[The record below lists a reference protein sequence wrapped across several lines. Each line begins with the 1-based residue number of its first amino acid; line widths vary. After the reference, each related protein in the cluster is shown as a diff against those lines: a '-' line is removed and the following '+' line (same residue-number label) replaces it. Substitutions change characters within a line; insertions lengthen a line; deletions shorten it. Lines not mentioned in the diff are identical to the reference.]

1 MYILYVVGFR
11 GGEDSSGGTTCP
23 IAASA
28 AAPAN
33 WRGTNDS
40 ATEYCRR
47 GNTPATYGRYQRNNS
62 TAPFS
67 TPPSNVERTTPH
79 NRWYASSERAGA
91 TGGES
96 TPSTPGGGTESG
108 RRRRHSGSASSR
120 SDSSSPEPSDTSRAS
135 TPLTQPP
142 LSHHN
147 NHRTPTS
154 LPHQWASTASGRP
167 LAICVRNLPTRSTD
181 SSLKD
186 GLYHEYKKHGKVVWV
201 KVVGQN
207 ADRYAVVRFKKPS
220 DVEKALEVSQDK
232 LFFGCK
238 ISVAPHQSGD
248 DDAESAKPYETDI
261 DEYHPKATRTLFIG
275 NLEKDVTQQ
284 QLRDKFK
291 HFGRIIEVDI
301 KKGSGGGAGY
311 AFCQYAS
318 ISSVVEAIRAMDGEY
333 IGGSRVK
340 LGFGKPVAT
349 ACVWVDG
356 LTEHTE
362 KQDAFYEQLEKHGGS
377 AALAGS
383 ERLSSELTGRYLP
396 SARHDS
402 LRLDRF
408 SRSERAGSI
417 TEPRGRPRTPS
428 PDRSQQIS
436 CERRSPPAL
445 VDGDLE
451 SRSRDSASG
460 TGDAESKSSFD
471 TDEKDTGL
479 ENRRERSNSSASEL
493 TVKSE
498 GLENIPMPLSKNTSD
513 PNSDEDKKPD
523 VSQNLYSDENCARD
537 VMDMILKKVENGQKF
552 DATLETTRKLSKY
565 EFRKDEEHSRTT
577 LYSENKFGKTEKL
590 KKLDCTKNHT
600 FDLGYGIKELI
611 EHELQNHINESIT
624 VKAIEHELQNHIND
638 SITVNSNREKTDFNN
653 SDTIKLTE
661 KDRNNSS
668 SQIFHST
675 LFEKENIL
683 IEKPFEK
690 TDVLSTAN
698 KPKHQDTEKNY
709 DERMRNDRDKVR
721 HNKAKEKHECDKE
734 KSKNIKNEK
743 GFEKNEKDNK
753 IKEDN
758 QTIDKGVNIKCI
770 DRNIKE
776 KSDRECEKT
785 RHMHHRRD
793 SKSEKDKRKDSEDT
807 AHIKVKKEDKHK
819 QEKTKKDNESKRDS
833 KKESEFVKSR
843 KSSRDESTRE
853 ISRKDSTD
861 SLTSR
866 ASHELKIKDIDVQ
879 EFKEDIKP
887 KIKYIDQ
894 EDIKPKIKFTDQEDI
909 KPKTKFTDQEDIKP
923 KIKLTDLFIKLEKTK
938 DFLIT
943 KDGFTKIKH
952 ENDKVI
958 TYNSSIDPHSTLTE
972 HVIKPKADVID
983 KPRHHSVDSPSVDSK
998 RKERLNSCSSLP
1010 SNIGHKRRIS
1020 SQDNFDLLCEESK
1033 KIKSEPKIPER
1044 RESKDSRSGDR
1055 HKTTK
1060 FSKGHFA
1067 KIIESKTKDDK
1078 KNQVK
1083 PPDNSFGEV
1092 SDVIKDETTSMIHP
1106 IKKSPKDDGYDNTTN
1121 EHNDDIH
1128 NNLDFL
1134 ALLELRSSE
1143 EDETQKALR
1152 KEMKEKKRIQQL
1164 QQIQELQLQQ
1174 EVELGKYKEE
1184 KKQKSEDKKRE
1195 NAREKRMSTERKSR
1209 EDKGENSKRK
1219 NRKPGSDSSDSDEPK
1234 KHSIFDIIDDGP
1246 TYISMYDKVKA
1257 RSCKNMQKQEEEKR
1271 QEKIKAKFSQL
1282 KQSRA
1287 KREEKKRSSWD
1298 EDSDSDPDAQRK
1310 KSSLD
1315 SSDDDDSI
1323 TTQNTKRDKLQCS
1336 NIEFDE
1342 IKTEDYFSMPHDDDH
1357 RNKLSR
1363 KNSRTRIMSDSSDDL
1378 SSKNKCCNFKR
1389 EDNKL
1394 NASDFESLSIKV
1406 ENSNNYCDEK
1416 ITKNTLFNL
1425 FGKSDSDDSKLKSS
1439 LENDNSYKP
1448 VSNKSYCNDLSSEC
1462 ESVSSSRNVDLRR
1475 KHKKKQKK
1483 HKSTYSDEENKIETS
1498 DTGAFDSEI
1507 KHKKSIKQR
1516 RHSSKK
1522 DKRKERIRD
1531 SNDTDEGRD
1540 DKIKIKMEKKSPDNI
1555 HVDYGNEI
1563 VTNNTKRDGKM
1574 EDIFGP
1580 LTDESENDNKHQ
1592 NNKSDFSSH
1601 DYDSNFGMSEMTI
1614 NSIEKEMKRKKEKR
1628 RKEKRWFRDDDN
1640 SLDVDAVGKAIEAN
1654 LLTITDDTENIRSGI
1669 ELKYIDGNLVK
1680 DVKVNSKYDKLK
1692 RESKEKRKKKKR
1704 TREERLGRKDHHYL
1718 YHPDPL
1724 DKSDHDIIESSL
1736 IDSVSNAMLL
1746 DIPLPNDINSADDKM
1761 EDCKSLSQSPSLP
1774 RLTESPPILIE
1785 SSQDADVKSTI
1796 SNTSNTALSGDDNS
1810 EFVVDGK
1817 DIEIEQIPMPPPF
1830 ENIVQ
1835 DISEVPLPAD
1845 PAPTTI
1851 NDDKPD
1857 ALKSALSS
1865 DSDTSEDAVIN
1876 ISVNEN
1882 ETEKVEEK
1890 PVEKIDIPTS
1900 KADKKPEEK
1909 QRAVISQEETEDA
1922 VAALLGE
1929 SFGGKIDT
1937 FSSYE
1942 EDESTSTH
1950 QADTEN
1956 TTLSTGNIPEE
1967 DAEEMRQAV
1976 QNLNACEM
1984 EMKPDTPVS
1993 DSDLFIDTDTEEA
2006 DETPQDAIEKLPG
2019 NVITSNQL
2027 NNNTEQTKRVEE
2039 PNVEG
2044 PRQKSKTEKPPVSSE
2059 LLKTTQ
2065 TETNVK
2071 NIESDVKIKLA
2082 RRENVQII
2090 TSTATPVITSWT
2102 LTNNKIRDPQHIINI
2117 QSNMTS
2123 NKIVNESKS
2132 AHMTANIVQIKT
2144 SQPQNVQA
2152 NNLVNP
2158 IMTPA
2163 RPPYQVINQIVRPQS
2178 FNMQPRPQLSNM
2190 QPLAQSCNMQ
2200 PRLQSLNMQPRLQQ
2214 TLNMQPPTIKIP
2226 EPHILYQ
2233 KSQGIVISPRI
2244 PNDPRMQS
2252 PKTSPQ
2258 ADGMTSPRLTNMTI
2272 LTSTPQNSA
2281 GMMSPTSMLQ
2291 RSPGQ
2296 GQVTVVRMQQP
2307 PLSPIQTLHGVHG
2320 SRAMM
2325 SPNRPNSVLVQGGPL
2340 HYNRLPVTPV
2350 LTPISKQINV
2360 NSAMLQNKVG
2370 VTTTPLMTQH
2380 KNLTAENRKG
2390 DHGNILGNKNE
2401 NAKIILSPTSLQHSN
2416 NPTVMAQ
2423 NRLMTMQNAVHLGN
2437 INSALHLGNKVVIN
2451 KMNAIPE
2458 KRENLIPKST
2468 DHIVN
2473 HSPFGAPPML
2483 HVAASHASSASI
2495 IQSGAKSMCNIQESN
2510 IINRGQQGSNV
2521 IHTFNSQRLMAPV
2534 SKNNVIQLDKSK
2546 ITPSVL
2552 SMATMRPATVLTKA
2566 ETSGITAVTNATHT
2580 NVSPM
2585 LLKPIGNIIMNTKPD
2600 RDAIEP
2606 NNYVVNELKSM
2617 EKIDPVPVKKPDSE
2631 QSVFLLK
2638 PSLPKSNTHENISKC
2653 ETDFEE
2659 LLKDNTNE
2667 IKVTNN
2673 PEKKLEVNVG
2683 KTTTLITP
2691 NNFPEKQILEANES
2705 NPHKKLQDIST
2716 TVRATSELPQKDE
2729 ISTNEFIRNTIQN
2742 NLMSCKSSNAIVPS
2756 VNDMAI
2762 KSSEIRQ
2769 EEINQKSNA
2778 VSKIVS
2784 TIEKGPNH
2792 KEEINK
2798 FDFMKVNILED
2809 RKKDTVN
2816 QSDDIENQLRN
2827 LDEDM
2832 WSVKDLNIESV
2843 IKKVDSL
2850 CNDSIDCTQT
2860 NEDSRKNESLPEIT
2874 AEKFTDTT
2882 RQSSELVTSANLDNI
2897 EKCDEDMNVDKVF
2910 NVTAKRGGRNVRGKR
2925 GQKGQERVQT
2935 RQISKSS
2942 RGTSAKRG
2950 RGRAKI
2956 DKKLKNLANSSAHT
2970 LPGDVYDFHEDSGDE
2985 TSKSESRPRLIL
2997 TIKSPLSGQVG
3008 VTATSTLSITQKD
3021 QNKITEKFNKEEK
3034 NEDFVSPSTNTRKS
3048 RRLQEKDVHRN
3059 VVDDVGED
3067 GGPLAQGRPAKRR
3080 ATRQTGGK
3088 ATNISDK
3095 ANSTDTRKSPR
3106 GNKRT
3111 RDRSLS
3117 EASVESGDGEARKDE
3132 ITREPKVA
3140 RLEER
3145 LAQAET
3151 EPPLQIARPA
3161 MQPYSSPAAHSQS
3174 GPAPAPPAA
3183 PPAAPL
3189 TAPPIV
3195 PLVPPPIIS
3204 TAPVPSDGMYPH
3216 FSHQHYQMYQHHFRA
3231 TQHESRAT
3239 PSPFT
3244 R

>member
-1 MYILYVVGFR
+1 MQSVPRSSGRGNRKRQQARRRPRRKHRREGDGSGSRAGTPLRDEPDAPPAEPRRPPRDRPALPMCLPLPKFAAQIPRAAPLAPRPAPPPAPDSPPRPPSATSSSAGSAPHSPSLEERIRSLDEKYEKWSGSRAQAEAPDRARLRHRLLEVDINEVKPSEVVRSLLAKRSVFD
-11 GGEDSSGGTTCP
+11 EDSERLEVSARVPSPPGTPCSRSSGGGTPRALRYAPSASTGAP
-23 IAASA
+23 DYYRDSVAAASSD
-28 AAPAN
+28 PDP
-33 WRGTNDS
+33 RLRRL
-40 ATEYCRR
+40 ERFCRSEKT
-47 GNTPATYGRYQRNNS
+47 GNS
-62 TAPFS
+62 
-67 TPPSNVERTTPH
+67 
-79 NRWYASSERAGA
+79 
-91 TGGES
+91 
-96 TPSTPGGGTESG
+96 
-108 RRRRHSGSASSR
+108 
-120 SDSSSPEPSDTSRAS
+120 
-135 TPLTQPP
+135 
-142 LSHHN
+142 
-147 NHRTPTS
+147 
-154 LPHQWASTASGRP
+154 
-167 LAICVRNLPTRSTD
+167 
-181 SSLKD
+181 
-186 GLYHEYKKHGKVVWV
+186 
-201 KVVGQN
+201 
-207 ADRYAVVRFKKPS
+207 
-220 DVEKALEVSQDK
+220 
-232 LFFGCK
+232 
-238 ISVAPHQSGD
+238 
-248 DDAESAKPYETDI
+248 AES
-261 DEYHPKATRTLFIG
+261 
-275 NLEKDVTQQ
+275 
-284 QLRDKFK
+284 
-291 HFGRIIEVDI
+291 
-301 KKGSGGGAGY
+301 
-311 AFCQYAS
+311 
-318 ISSVVEAIRAMDGEY
+318 
-333 IGGSRVK
+333 
-340 LGFGKPVAT
+340 
-349 ACVWVDG
+349 
-356 LTEHTE
+356 
-362 KQDAFYEQLEKHGGS
+362 
-377 AALAGS
+377 
-383 ERLSSELTGRYLP
+383 
-396 SARHDS
+396 
-402 LRLDRF
+402 
-408 SRSERAGSI
+408 
-417 TEPRGRPRTPS
+417 RGRPRTPS
-428 PDRSQQIS
+428 TDRSHQIS

-445 VDGDLE
+445 VDGELE

-460 TGDAESKSSFD
+460 TCDAESKSSFD

-479 ENRRERSNSSASEL
+479 HNQRERANSSASDSLL

-498 GLENIPMPLSKNTSD
+498 ALENIPMPLSNNASD
-513 PNSDEDKKPD
+513 RNSDDDKKPE

-537 VMDMILKKVENGQKF
+537 VMDMILKKVENAQKF
-552 DATLETTRKLSKY
+552 DATLETTRKYSKY
-565 EFRKDEEHSRTT
+565 EFRKVEEHSKTT
-577 LYSENKFGKTEKL
+577 SDSENKFSKTEKF
-590 KKLDCTKNHT
+590 KKLDCTKNHI
-600 FDLGYGIKELI
+600 FDLGFGIKELI

-624 VKAIEHELQNHIND
+624 VKSIEHELQNHINE
-638 SITVNSNREKTDFNN
+638 SINDNSNREKTDFSH
-653 SDTIKLTE
+653 SDVIKLTG
-661 KDRNNSS
+661 KDRSNSN
-668 SQIFHST
+668 SQIFRNTH
-675 LFEKENIL
+675 FEKENII

-690 TDVLSTAN
+690 VNLTSGILSNVDVLSTAN
-698 KPKHQDTEKNY
+698 KSQHQETEKNT
-709 DERMRNDRDKVR
+709 DDRTRNDRDKVR
-721 HNKAKEKHECDKE
+721 HSKAKEKHEYDKE
-734 KSKNIKNEK
+734 KSKNTRNEK
-743 GFEKNEKDNK
+743 SSEKNEKEK
-753 IKEDN
+753 TIKEDIL
-758 QTIDKGVNIKCI
+758 TIDKGDSK
-770 DRNIKE
+770 
-776 KSDRECEKT
+776 KSDRDSEKI

-793 SKSEKDKRKDSEDT
+793 SKSEKDKKKDPEDT
-807 AHIKVKKEDKHK
+807 AHTKVKKEDKHK
-819 QEKTKKDNESKRDS
+819 PEKTKKDNESKRDI
-833 KKESEFVKSR
+833 KKESESVKSR
-843 KSSRDESTRE
+843 KTSRDESTRE
-853 ISRKDSTD
+853 ISRKDSTE
-861 SLTSR
+861 SVTSR
-866 ASHELKIKDIDVQ
+866 AHELKIKDIDVHDL
-879 EFKEDIKP
+879 KEDIKP
-887 KIKYIDQ
+887 KIKFTDQ

-909 KPKTKFTDQEDIKP
+909 KPR
-923 KIKLTDLFIKLEKTK
+923 IKLTDLFVKLEKNK

-943 KDGFTKIKH
+943 KEGFTKIKH
-952 ENDKVI
+952 ENDKDVAN
-958 TYNSSIDPHSTLTE
+958 NSSTDTYSTLTE

-1010 SNIGHKRRIS
+1010 SNIGHKRRVS
-1020 SQDNFDLLCEESK
+1020 SQDNYDLLCEESK
-1033 KIKSEPKIPER
+1033 KIKSEPKISER
-1044 RESKDSRSGDR
+1044 RESKDTRSADR
-1055 HKTTK
+1055 HKTAK

-1092 SDVIKDETTSMIHP
+1092 RDDSKDENTSLSLL
-1106 IKKSPKDDGYDNTTN
+1106 IKLSPKEDNYDNTTN

-1128 NNLDFL
+1128 NNLGFL

-1143 EDETQKALR
+1143 EDEKQKALR

-1174 EVELGKYKEE
+1174 EVELGKFKEE

-1298 EDSDSDPDAQRK
+1298 EDSDSDPDIQRK

-1342 IKTEDYFSMPHDDDH
+1342 IKTEDYFSMPHDEDH

-1363 KNSRTRIMSDSSDDL
+1363 KNSRTRIMSDSSDDE
-1378 SSKNKCCNFKR
+1378 SSKNKCSNFMR
-1389 EDNKL
+1389 EEKKL
-1394 NASDFESLSIKV
+1394 NASDFESLSIKA
-1406 ENSNNYCDEK
+1406 ENSNNYCDDK
-1416 ITKNTLFNL
+1416 ITKNSLFNL

-1439 LENDNSYKP
+1439 LENDNNYKP
-1448 VSNKSYCNDLSSEC
+1448 ISNKSYCNDLSSES
-1462 ESVSSSRNVDLRR
+1462 ESVSSSRNTEVRR

-1540 DKIKIKMEKKSPDNI
+1540 DKIKIKMDKKSPNNI
-1555 HVDYGNEI
+1555 HVDYGNDI

-1580 LTDESENDNKHQ
+1580 LSDESDNDNKHQ

-1601 DYDSNFGMSEMTI
+1601 EYDSNFGISEMTI
-1614 NSIEKEMKRKKEKR
+1614 NSIEKDMKRKKEKR

-1654 LLTITDDTENIRSGI
+1654 LLTTDDSENIRSGI
-1669 ELKYIDGNLVK
+1669 ELKYMDGNLIK
-1680 DVKVNSKYDKLK
+1680 DVKANSKYDKLK
-1692 RESKEKRKKKKR
+1692 RDSKEKRKKKKR
-1704 TREERLGRKDHHYL
+1704 SREERLGRKDHHYL
-1718 YHPDPL
+1718 YHPDSL

-1736 IDSVSNAMLL
+1736 IDSVSNTMLL
-1746 DIPLPNDINSADDKM
+1746 DIPLPNDINSVDDKM
-1761 EDCKSLSQSPSLP
+1761 DDCKSLTQSPSLP

-1785 SSQDADVKSTI
+1785 SSQDADLKSTI
-1796 SNTSNTALSGDDNS
+1796 SNISNTALSGDDNS
-1810 EFVVDGK
+1810 EFVLDCK
-1817 DIEIEQIPMPPPF
+1817 DIEIEQIPMPPPYD
-1830 ENIVQ
+1830 NIVQ

-1851 NDDKPD
+1851 NDEKPD
-1857 ALKSALSS
+1857 ALKSAVTS
-1865 DSDTSEDAVIN
+1865 DSDTSEDAVLN

-1882 ETEKVEEK
+1882 ETDKIVEK

-1909 QRAVISQEETEDA
+1909 PRAIISQEETEDA

-1942 EDESTSTH
+1942 EAESTSTH
-1950 QADTEN
+1950 QTDTEN
-1956 TTLSTGNIPEE
+1956 TTLSTENILEE

-2006 DETPQDAIEKLPG
+2006 EETPQDAVEKLPG
-2019 NVITSNQL
+2019 NVIATNQL
-2027 NNNTEQTKRVEE
+2027 NNNTEQAKRAEE
-2039 PNVEG
+2039 PHVEVPG
-2044 PRQKSKTEKPPVSSE
+2044 QKYKSEKLPVPPE

-2065 TETNVK
+2065 SETNIK

-2102 LTNNKIRDPQHIINI
+2102 LTNNKTRDPQHVINI

-2123 NKIVNESKS
+2123 NKILNESKP

-2144 SQPQNVQA
+2144 TQPQNVQA
-2152 NNLVNP
+2152 NNLGKS

-2178 FNMQPRPQLSNM
+2178 FNMQPRAQPSNM
-2190 QPLAQSCNMQ
+2190 QPLPQSSNMQ
-2200 PRLQSLNMQPRLQQ
+2200 PRLQSLNMQPRLQS
-2214 TLNMQPPTIKIP
+2214 LNMQPPIIKIP

-2233 KSQGIVISPRI
+2233 KSPGIVISPRI
-2244 PNDPRMQS
+2244 PTDPRMQS

-2360 NSAMLQNKVG
+2360 NSTILQNKVG
-2370 VTTTPLMTQH
+2370 VTTTPLMSQH
-2380 KNLTAENRKG
+2380 KNLPGETRKS

-2401 NAKIILSPTSLQHSN
+2401 NPKIILSPTSLQHSN

-2423 NRLMTMQNAVHLGN
+2423 NRLITMQNAVHLSN
-2437 INSALHLGNKVVIN
+2437 INSTLHLGNKVVIN
-2451 KMNAIPE
+2451 KMNPIPE
-2458 KRENLIPKST
+2458 KRENQLPKST

-2473 HSPFGAPPML
+2473 HSPFGAPQMI
-2483 HVAASHASSASI
+2483 HVAASHAPSASI
-2495 IQSGAKSMCNIQESN
+2495 IQSGAKSMMCNIQESN
-2510 IINRGQQGSNV
+2510 IINRGQQGSNAM
-2521 IHTFNSQRLMAPV
+2521 HTFNSQRLMTPV
-2534 SKNNVIQLDKSK
+2534 SKNNVIQIDKSK

-2552 SMATMRPATVLTKA
+2552 SMATMRPATVPTKLDS
-2566 ETSGITAVTNATHT
+2566 SGITAVTNATHT

-2585 LLKPIGNIIMNTKPD
+2585 LLKPIGNIRMNTKLD
-2600 RDAIEP
+2600 RDNIEP
-2606 NNYVVNELKSM
+2606 NNYVVNELKSV
-2617 EKIDPVPVKKPDSE
+2617 EKIDPVLVKKPESE
-2631 QSVFLLK
+2631 HSVFLLK
-2638 PSLPKSNTHENISKC
+2638 PSLSNSNTHENISKC

-2667 IKVTNN
+2667 IKKTNN

-2683 KTTTLITP
+2683 TLITP
-2691 NNFPEKQILEANES
+2691 NNIPEKQNLIATECNT
-2705 NPHKKLQDIST
+2705 HKKKQDIST
-2716 TVRATSELPQKDE
+2716 SDRATTALPCLSQKDND
-2729 ISTNEFIRNTIQN
+2729 IITNELIKNTIQN
-2742 NLMSCKSSNAIVPS
+2742 NLMSCKSSNAVLPS
-2756 VNDMAI
+2756 VHSN
-2762 KSSEIRQ
+2762 ETRQ
-2769 EEINQKSNA
+2769 EEIILKSNV

-2784 TIEKGPNH
+2784 ASENVPNH
-2792 KEEINK
+2792 KEEINAY
-2798 FDFMKVNILED
+2798 DFMKINTLDDSKNEY
-2809 RKKDTVN
+2809 VN
-2816 QSDDIENQLRN
+2816 QSDDTDNQLRN
-2827 LDEDM
+2827 IDDDM

-2850 CNDSIDCTQT
+2850 CNDPIDSIQT
-2860 NEDSRKNESLPEIT
+2860 NEECRKNENLPEVAT
-2874 AEKFTDTT
+2874 EKVTDTNIP
-2882 RQSSELVTSANLDNI
+2882 SSGPVITVNSDNI
-2897 EKCDEDMNVDKVF
+2897 EKCHEDMIVDKIF
-2910 NVTAKRGGRNVRGKR
+2910 NIAAKRGGRNVRGKK
-2925 GQKGQERVQT
+2925 GQKGQDRVQT
-2935 RQISKSS
+2935 RQISKPA

-2956 DKKLKNLANSSAHT
+2956 DKKLKNLVSNCAST
-2970 LPGDVYDFHEDSGDE
+2970 IPGDVYDFHEDSGDE

-2997 TIKSPLSGQVG
+2997 TIKSPLSGQAG
-3008 VTATSTLSITQKD
+3008 VTATSTLSIAQKD
-3021 QNKITEKFNKEEK
+3021 QNKILEKFNKEEK
-3034 NEDFVSPSTNTRKS
+3034 IEDFVSPSANTRKS

-3059 VVDDVGED
+3059 VVDEVGED
-3067 GGPLAQGRPAKRR
+3067 GGPAQGRSAKRR
-3080 ATRQTGGK
+3080 PRQALGK
-3088 ATNISDK
+3088 PTNINEK
-3095 ANSTDTRKSPR
+3095 PTANDTRKSPR

-3117 EASVESGDGEARKDE
+3117 DASIESGDGEARKDE
-3132 ITREPKVA
+3132 TTREPKVA
-3140 RLEER
+3140 RLDER

-3151 EPPLQIARPA
+3151 EPPLQPTRPA
-3161 MQPYSSPAAHSQS
+3161 TQPYSSPAAHSHS
-3174 GPAPAPPAA
+3174 GPVTGPLVAPTAA

-3189 TAPPIV
+3189 TALPTAPPAV
-3195 PLVPPPIIS
+3195 PLIPPPIIS
-3204 TAPVPSDGMYPH
+3204 TAPVPVLPAIPTPITKPPKKMISEISAKLASV
-3216 FSHQHYQMYQHHFRA
+3216 FEA
-3231 TQHESRAT
+3231 VTQHLASPEPARDGSPAAPATGDAHAGDARRPMDSMPGAMMPVGATEASDARVQSPALPHRAPDTSRVRQAGRAT
-3239 PSPFT
+3239 PILIRWVTHNHSFDLY
-3244 R
+3244 